1 MPPRKCTFYNYETV
15 IESVIPKQGDYV
27 ITKEERDKIL
37 TASLNLTLAVRTLL
51 PEEYQ
56 KKLLDH
62 ICKLESSLGHVF
74 YGVSE
79 QVEEEGAIVEYVTTH
94 EIIEPL
100 YTREEVLKKINE
112 TVTKAFTE

>member
-1 MPPRKCTFYNYETV
+1 MPPRKCMYAYETI
-15 IESVIPKQGDYV
+15 IESIIPKQGDYV

-56 KKLLDH
+56 KKLSDH

-79 QVEEEGAIVEYVTTH
+79 QVEEEGTIVEYVTTH